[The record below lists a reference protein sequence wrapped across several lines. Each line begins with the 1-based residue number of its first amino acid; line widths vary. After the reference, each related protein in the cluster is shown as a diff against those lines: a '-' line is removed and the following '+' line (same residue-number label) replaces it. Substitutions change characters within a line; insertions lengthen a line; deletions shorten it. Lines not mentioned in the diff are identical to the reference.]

1 MTIPAVPAPKD
12 GSVRTPVDIKLKS
25 NWYFETKLRTFKSD
39 ADETFSPR
47 GSVPQGTRIVY
58 KVPSLA
64 RADASRLNEH
74 ERELR
79 RYMQVILPRGES
91 PGQFVRTIRAWPPVE
106 EAHVGPDV
114 SLPNS
119 GVRTRS

>member
-1 MTIPAVPAPKD
+1 VTIPPVPVPKD

-25 NWYFETKLRTFKSD
+25 NWSFDTKRRTFTSD
-39 ADETFSPR
+39 AEETFSPR
-47 GSVPQGTRIVY
+47 DSVPQGTRIVY
-58 KVPSLA
+58 KVPTIA

-91 PGQFVRTIRAWPPVE
+91 PAKYLRAIRDWPPVE

-114 SLPNS
+114 SLPK
-119 GVRTRS
+119 